1 VDQVDDDVAAA
12 EEVVVGEDDY
22 QANTLPQEEF
32 PTGQIQ
38 EEEVDIAYVDAVAV
52 AEKSMDCDS

>member
-1 VDQVDDDVAAA
+1 MDQVDDDVAAA

-22 QANTLPQEEF
+22 QANKLPQEEF

-38 EEEVDIAYVDAVAV
+38 EEEVDIAYVAAV

>member
-1 VDQVDDDVAAA
+1 MDQVDDDVAAAA

-22 QANTLPQEEF
+22 QASTLPREEY

-38 EEEVDIAYVDAVAV
+38 EEEVDIAYVVAV